1 MRQFLLTLAC
11 LLVGTTAWADD
22 TADKATADSLT
33 IDSLRHANDSLRQT
47 VDSLQRELSDL
58 SQFRAEFIK
67 DRLLRQSPDL
77 GKPFSQSDAAEI
89 DAYILRLTPFT
100 GNEEIDQQLARVER
114 YKQYLTLYRTY
125 ALLLQMPFA
134 RQGIT
139 DATTDI
145 TKNLKPLVGS
155 NLTEAQ
161 FNDFDTL
168 AIYMSRY
175 YPGAKDFQALIHDV
189 DAKLKNYKGN
199 TDEASR
205 DFCRVLVQKVLAQ
218 YEETVQKR
226 IMPIPYLRQRYDVY
240 TASLRD
246 NPLRLTK
253 EAEQAVSDINNLKLD

>member
-11 LLVGTTAWADD
+11 LLVGTAMWADD
-22 TADKATADSLT
+22 TSKATADSLT

-58 SQFRAEFIK
+58 SQFRTEFIK

-77 GKPFSQSDAAEI
+77 QKPFSQSDAAEI
-89 DAYILRLTPFT
+89 DAYILRLTPFK
-100 GNEEIDQQLARVER
+100 GNQEIDEQLARVET
-114 YKQYLTLYRTY
+114 YKQYLTLYHHYSR
-125 ALLLQMPFA
+125 LLQMPFA

-145 TKNLKPLVGS
+145 TKNLKGKAGS
-155 NLTEAQ
+155 ELTEAQ

-175 YPGAKDFQALIHDV
+175 YPGAKDFQALIRDV

-205 DFCRVLVQKVLAQ
+205 DFCRELVQKVLAQ

-226 IMPIPYLRQRYDVY
+226 IMNIPYLRQRYDVY
-240 TASLRD
+240 TASLLA
-246 NPLRLTK
+246 NPLSLTK
-253 EAEQAVSDINNLKLD
+253 DAGDAVSDINNLKLD